1 VGGALVSPPTVS
13 LADVVAALARR
24 PVTAADREIARA
36 RIADTALAVSV
47 GLATDQGRR
56 SAAVADTLYGAG
68 SLAASASRMVA
79 ACRMTEIDDVDLVS
93 CITPGSCVVPT
104 MLAVLH
110 AMPDPPDLERVLDAV
125 VAGYEVALGLGEAM
139 HGPRRL
145 PTGVWPSLA
154 TGGVTAAVVAT
165 VLLGGDDADLER
177 AAVLAAEQSVAGNAR
192 GTARESLI
200 AAAVVAGIGAALS
213 VRHGFAVTGSRGGG
227 VLGGLLVEAV
237 APAAEPRIARP
248 AVKGFCSARQAMG
261 AVAALR
267 SILVTEPIAPAEI
280 DAIEVEAPHEYVAM
294 LSRTEVTGRRDSLS
308 SAAYQLAT
316 TVLRPQRL
324 EDVERRD
331 LGLDVP
337 MTTLMGRVGV
347 RGSDEL
353 SALYPAQWPAR
364 VRVRAGGRSYHGEAL
379 DVPAEHDH
387 SRTAVEAKV
396 RRFLAA
402 RPATAELIL
411 TSSWGRIGDLR
422 HLAAALGGEH
432 ISTDASEGAVA

>member
-1 VGGALVSPPTVS
+1 VS
-13 LADVVAALARR
+13 LADVVVALTRR

-36 RIADTALAVSV
+36 RIADTALAVTV

-56 SAAVADTLYGAG
+56 SAAVADTLHSTG

-104 MLAVLH
+104 ALAVLH
-110 AMPDPPDLERVLDAV
+110 ATPTADRPDLDRVLDAV
-125 VAGYEVALGLGEAM
+125 VAGYETALGLGEAM

-154 TGGVTAAVVAT
+154 TGGVTAAVVT
-165 VLLGGDDADLER
+165 TLLLGGDDADVER

-213 VRHGFAVTGSRGGG
+213 VRHGFVVTGSRGGG
-227 VLGGLLVEAV
+227 VLGSLLVEAV
-237 APAAEPRIARP
+237 TPAAEARIARP

-261 AVAALR
+261 PVAALR
-267 SILVTEPIAPAEI
+267 SILAATPIPPAEI
-280 DAIEVEAPHEYVAM
+280 EAIEVEAPHEYVAM

-316 TVLRPQRL
+316 AVLRPERL

-337 MTTLMGRVGV
+337 MTALMGRVAV

-353 SALYPAQWPAR
+353 SGLYPARWPAR
-364 VRVRAGGRSYHGEAL
+364 VRVRAGGRTHHGEAL

-387 SRTAVEAKV
+387 SRTAVEAKA

-402 RPATAELIL
+402 RPAAAELIL
-411 TSSWGRIGDLR
+411 TSSWGRIGDLC